1 MRISLAFKCF
11 ADSGSVRIRFLGNS
25 CYEQARKMAL
35 KVIPVLDVLNGV
47 AVHAVRG
54 IRKEYKPLRSV
65 LCDSTNPVDVAQ
77 AFERLGFSELYV
89 ADLDAITAN
98 NRSSLAVKQIG
109 KSSSIRL
116 TVDGGISDIGSA
128 EEIMQIGVSK
138 VVIGTETLS
147 NIASVQE
154 AIQSFG
160 ADRVMLSLD
169 LREGRLLSKLN
180 SEVQHDPL
188 SLLRLLC
195 DMGVSQIIVL
205 DLAKVGSREGV
216 DTSFL
221 KPFLRNFR
229 LKVFVGGGVR
239 DCADLLELEAIGIE
253 GALLATALHSGAIGV
268 KDLVNAGIE
277 L

>member
-1 MRISLAFKCF
+1 MRISLVFKSF
-11 ADSGSVRIRFLGNS
+11 ADSGSVRIRFLGNIG
-25 CYEQARKMAL
+25 YEQARKMIL
-35 KVIPVLDVLNGV
+35 KVIPVLDLLAGV

-65 LCDSTNPVDVAQ
+65 LFDSTNPVDVAK

-98 NRSSLAVKQIG
+98 NRSFLALKQIA

-116 TVDGGISDIGSA
+116 TVDSGVSDIGSA
-128 EEIMQIGVSK
+128 EEMMQIGVSK

-147 NIASVQE
+147 NIAFVQE

-160 ADRVMLSLD
+160 ADRIMLSVD
-169 LREGRLLSKLN
+169 LREGQLLSKLN

-195 DMGVSQIIVL
+195 DMGVSQIILL

-221 KPFLRNFR
+221 KLLLRDFR
-229 LKVFVGGGVR
+229 RKVFVGGGVR
-239 DCADLLELEAIGIE
+239 DCEDLLELEAIGIE
-253 GALLATALHSGAIGV
+253 GVLLATALHSGAILV
-268 KDLVNAGIE
+268 KDLADAGIE